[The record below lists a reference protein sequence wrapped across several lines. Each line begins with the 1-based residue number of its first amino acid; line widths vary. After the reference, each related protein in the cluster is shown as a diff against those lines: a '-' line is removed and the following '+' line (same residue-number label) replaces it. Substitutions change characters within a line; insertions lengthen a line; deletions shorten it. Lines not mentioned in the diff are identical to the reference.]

1 MTNSEKKKKSGMPT
15 FLILLMF
22 IAATGF
28 WYVAIYSDGSQ
39 FMMIDMM
46 ETHASGYEFVGDTQ
60 TNATKIELTVDA
72 DVADI
77 TLKNFGGFSGNIIQL
92 DWDYSCYSETDTPFT
107 IDVDYYSAND
117 TLYYS
122 VSIVQIADRIM
133 SLDIFDV
140 IIFVS
145 GNATQLDIS
154 LQTGVGRVD
163 VDLIEATIGDLFLET
178 TTGSIDVSIVDS
190 TLSTYTTITSTT
202 GSINVDFTNLEFS
215 ASAAVSIDATTGSI
229 DLEWNQFVAFT
240 SDIVL
245 DLDVTTGSIEFYI
258 SSPLI
263 LTSYDVYFST
273 SLGEIVFGG
282 DTDEFVELGENHYQ
296 STDYETSLADVLTI
310 TADTSLG
317 SIDAAIYVD

>member
-1 MTNSEKKKKSGMPT
+1 
-15 FLILLMF
+15 
-22 IAATGF
+22 
-28 WYVAIYSDGSQ
+28 
-39 FMMIDMM
+39 
-46 ETHASGYEFVGDTQ
+46 
-60 TNATKIELTVDA
+60 
-72 DVADI
+72 
-77 TLKNFGGFSGNIIQL
+77 
-92 DWDYSCYSETDTPFT
+92 
-107 IDVDYYSAND
+107 
-117 TLYYS
+117 
-122 VSIVQIADRIM
+122 M